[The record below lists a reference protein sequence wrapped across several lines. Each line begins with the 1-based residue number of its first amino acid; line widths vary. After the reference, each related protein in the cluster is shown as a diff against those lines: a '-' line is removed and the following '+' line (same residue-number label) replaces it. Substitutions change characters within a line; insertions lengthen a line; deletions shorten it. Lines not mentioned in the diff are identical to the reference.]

1 MLYIVSLLFIVLS
14 PSILLSKGEGSEL
27 SKIFPQ
33 ISVLLV
39 LVFSSSMQ
47 VIWAANVKITPL
59 GSHDGEFCQKDRALI
74 FEDPDGTRILYDAGR
89 TVRGPDDPRLGK
101 IDVVLLSHVHGD
113 HLGDK
118 HQATANAGSCA
129 SPNFSVNVTPNSNS
143 VNIVVAKK
151 ANFLVGGEM
160 ASFFANK
167 VKAAGGDPK
176 QVKLVRFGADRKIN
190 GVTIASVPAVH
201 SNGLNPAFLE
211 QEHAA
216 ALKANGL
223 TAYVGPPGGYVVS
236 FSNGLIVYLS
246 GDTGITAEQELVV
259 NRFYK
264 ANLAVINIGGTFS
277 TGPTEA
283 AYVINELVKPK
294 SVIASHAN
302 EVATKN
308 GKLIASTRT
317 DIFKKTVK
325 VPVYIPLS
333 GKTMEFNGKGTCMS
347 NC

>member
-1 MLYIVSLLFIVLS
+1 MNKFFTRFLLLH
-14 PSILLSKGEGSEL
+14 
-27 SKIFPQ
+27 
-33 ISVLLV
+33 V
-39 LVFSSSMQ
+39 LVFVSSMQ
-47 VIWAANVKITPL
+47 VTWATNVKITPL
-59 GSHDGEFCQKDRALI
+59 GSHDGEFCLKDRALI

-118 HQATANAGSCA
+118 HQASANAGTCDA
-129 SPNFSVNVTPNSNS
+129 PEFSVNVTPNSNS

-151 ANFLVGGEM
+151 AQFLVGGEM
-160 ASFFANK
+160 ASFFAKK

-176 QVKLVRFGADRKIN
+176 QVKLVRFGAERKIN

-211 QEHAA
+211 KEHAEV
-216 ALKANGL
+216 LKANGL
-223 TAYVGPPGGYVVS
+223 TAYVGPPGGYVVR

-264 ANLAVINIGGTFS
+264 ANLAVMNIGGTFS

-283 AYVINELVKPK
+283 TYVMNKLVKPN

-302 EVATKN
+302 EMATKN
-308 GKLIASTRT
+308 GKVLSDTRT
-317 DIFKKTVK
+317 DVFKKAVK
-325 VPVYIPLS
+325 ASVYIPLS
-333 GKTMEFNGKGTCMS
+333 GKTMEFDGKAKCKLGC
-347 NC
+347 